1 MKQIAIIIT
10 SLSVFLTAC
19 GNQPSNSSNY
29 QEIDTTEND
38 SGDYGTVYQSFI
50 SSNYQ
55 EIDTIENDL
64 GDYGTVYQAEDK
76 SVSQVSSEIQKN
88 AQPDHSSKKSEDEM
102 FLLYPEDSPEEVVHI
117 MKDDENPGNTFIE
130 VVEEDFAENS
140 YDYPLM
146 ETLGVLGVATALY
159 GWNKSDP
166 KKKRIG
172 YKGYNKAFRNKAT
185 TSSPTN
191 NVLPDE
197 EDEDDEYTSTGSSS
211 TVTSSSHSGN
221 PPTGTSS
228 NSGASN
234 VKKIIEFGW
243 HS

>member
-1 MKQIAIIIT
+1 MKKIAIIIT
-10 SLSVFLTAC
+10 SLSVFLAAC
-19 GNQPSNSSNY
+19 GNQP
-29 QEIDTTEND
+29 
-38 SGDYGTVYQSFI
+38 FI

-64 GDYGTVYQAEDK
+64 GDYGTVYQAEGK
-76 SVSQVSSEIQKN
+76 SVSQVAREIQKN

-117 MKDDENPGNTFIE
+117 MKDDENPDNTIIE

-140 YDYPLM
+140 YDFPLM

-159 GWNKSDP
+159 GWNKSDSKT

-172 YKGYNKAFRNKAT
+172 YKGYNKAFRNKST
-185 TSSPTN
+185 TSIPAN

-211 TVTSSSHSGN
+211 TTSTGTSSSNSGN
-221 PPTGTSS
+221 PPTTGTSS
-228 NSGASN
+228 NGGTSN
-234 VKKIIEFGW
+234 VKKSSNSDGIRNGAAVRGGGPGTGK
-243 HS
+243 